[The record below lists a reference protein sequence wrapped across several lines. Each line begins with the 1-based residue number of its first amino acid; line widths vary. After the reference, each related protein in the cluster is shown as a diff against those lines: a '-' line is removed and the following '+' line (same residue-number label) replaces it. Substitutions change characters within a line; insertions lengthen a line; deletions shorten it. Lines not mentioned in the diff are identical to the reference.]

1 MKKLL
6 KKIFVPIFLS
16 VICGAICGRLIFSIY
31 EDKEKNIIMG
41 NTIYLI
47 EDTTYD
53 SYDNM
58 KASTLSTN
66 YIYYKENNKY
76 NVVVAMTKNKD
87 NIEKIKKMYNKEL
100 KISKYLISDEELN
113 NTINLYD
120 KKISSSD
127 NNEEIKKFINEMIS
141 IYKDR
146 DDIKMVKI
154 S

>member
-58 KASTLSTN
+58 KASTLSAN

-87 NIEKIKKMYNKEL
+87 NIEKIKKMYNKDL